1 MNKQRQSRGQSLVEF
16 ALCLPVLVLIF
27 IGVFDLG
34 RAFNAY
40 IIITN
45 SAREGAFYAS
55 MHPTDTTGIR
65 ARAVAEA
72 QASGIQIS
80 AADVQV
86 STTGT
91 SGAPVTVQV
100 GYDFHLLW
108 SVIVAGRV
116 IPLRS
121 SAQMVV
127 Y

>member
-1 MNKQRQSRGQSLVEF
+1 MNRQRESRGQSLVEF

-34 RAFNAY
+34 RAFHSY

-100 GYDFHLLW
+100 SHSFHLLW
-108 SVIVAGRV
+108 SVVVPGQV

-121 SAQMVV
+121 SVQMVV